1 MVVPAVPR
9 LEGAVREAVA
19 GWPVP
24 VRVVTDP
31 VAKNAAYRQASAALT
46 KSGTSTLE
54 LALAGVPMVAAT
66 LALQVEAIIG
76 SLLIKAPSAILTNL
90 ILGENIVPEF
100 LQWHCTPEKLAGALE
115 PLLTDSPERRGQ
127 LAAFSRLDRIMESAD
142 KPPATAPPA

>member
-1 MVVPAVPR
+1 M
-9 LEGAVREAVA
+9 
-19 GWPVP
+19 
-24 VRVVTDP
+24 
-31 VAKNAAYRQASAALT
+31 ALT

-54 LALAGVPMVAAT
+54 LALAGVPMVAAYLVST
-66 LALQVEAIIG
+66 IEAIIG

-127 LAAFSRLDRIMESAD
+127 LAAFSRLDRIMGIGGQ
-142 KPPATAPPA
+142 APSDRAAGMILPYLQGHAGRA